1 MFELSQEQQQKFHS
15 VLDKALESIQ
25 EIPKGTPKKPPK
37 VSFKDQPM
45 KISDLEDTQL
55 EELKAKLLLQR
66 KFNFEL
72 KKQNAKLNKA
82 LAFKQNLSSK
92 LAKLKQN
99 YKDLKNN
106 FMVSEEIRKE
116 YKKVISSLKKQL
128 KV

>member
-1 MFELSQEQQQKFHS
+1 MFELSQEQQQKFHW
-15 VLDKALESIQ
+15 VLDKALESI
-25 EIPKGTPKKPPK
+25 EETPKATPKETLK

-55 EELKAKLLLQR
+55 DELKAKLLFQR

-72 KKQNAKLNKA
+72 KRQNAKLNKA
-82 LAFKQNLSSK
+82 LAFKENLSSK

-99 YKDLKNN
+99 YKELKNN

-116 YKKVISSLKKQL
+116 YKKVIYSLKKQL